1 MLLPIGNVNEF
12 SSAIMITGGPPDE
25 ILAAWASVSFP
36 PADSAHRWSASMEGK
51 WTSAMQ

>member
-36 PADSAHRWSASMEGK
+36 PADSAHRWSDSIEGK